1 MYLAAATWLVSGV
14 IRHSVLHAVK
24 LETNVCEKA
33 VSSEV
38 RIDKHHLIA
47 EYASSLFTV
56 LLLLVYLMF
65 LACQSSELYHL
76 LLVRL
81 HSQ

>member
-1 MYLAAATWLVSGV
+1 M
-14 IRHSVLHAVK
+14 
-24 LETNVCEKA
+24 CEKA

-56 LLLLVYLMF
+56 LLLFVYLMF